1 MINLKVIKIRL
12 NHHLK
17 NIFIDEEDWTEE
29 LKLFDTMR
37 LIQPYQH
44 ICVPPISQTEASNIP
59 LDFATSLQEEEELDL
74 EYASIESV
82 ISSSLLL
89 TLQKDEHI
97 LAGVTESIESVVLGR
112 DLIEVNCQE
121 FFTL

>member
-1 MINLKVIKIRL
+1 
-12 NHHLK
+12 
-17 NIFIDEEDWTEE
+17 
-29 LKLFDTMR
+29 MR
-37 LIQPYQH
+37 IIQPYQH
-44 ICVPPISQTEASNIP
+44 KYVPAISQTEASNIP

-89 TLQKDEHI
+89 TLQKDENI